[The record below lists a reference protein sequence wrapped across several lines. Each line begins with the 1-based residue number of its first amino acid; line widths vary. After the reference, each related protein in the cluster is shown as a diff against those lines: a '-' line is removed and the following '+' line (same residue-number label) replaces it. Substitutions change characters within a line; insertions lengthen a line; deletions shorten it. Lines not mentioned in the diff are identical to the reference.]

1 MSNACIIK
9 GTRGEV
15 MSIIVS
21 ILCINKGLSRQRGND
36 VDHISEN
43 VPNILDEQ
51 IQTL

>member
-9 GTRGEV
+9 GTCGEG

-21 ILCINKGLSRQRGND
+21 IFCINKGISRPRSND

-51 IQTL
+51 IQT